1 MNKNEM
7 FVTATRNKFRFPFRG
22 QISVEDLWDLSVE
35 NLDSVYKTLNSQVKK
50 AKEESLLNTKSR
62 EDEIIEMQIEIV
74 KYIVS
79 VKQDESA
86 KKVAAKEKKA
96 RKWLTK
102 SSNSSPATPQRR
114 TSRSS
119 STPSGHHLAS
129 CPPRRLG
136 R

>member
-1 MNKNEM
+1 MSKNEM

-22 QISVEDLWDLSVE
+22 QISVEDLWDLSVG

-79 VKQDESA
+79 VKQDEAA

-96 RKWLTK
+96 RKQRILEVLAAKEDADLQNK
-102 SSNSSPATPQRR
+102 SPEELQAMLSE
-114 TSRSS
+114 
-119 STPSGHHLAS
+119 LDDDDE
-129 CPPRRLG
+129 
-136 R
+136 

>member
-1 MNKNEM
+1 MSKNEM

-79 VKQDESA
+79 VKQDEAA
-86 KKVAAKEKKA
+86 KKVAAKERKA
-96 RKWLTK
+96 RKQRILEVLAAKEDADLQNK
-102 SSNSSPATPQRR
+102 SPEELQAMLSE
-114 TSRSS
+114 
-119 STPSGHHLAS
+119 LDDDDE
-129 CPPRRLG
+129 
-136 R
+136 

>member
-22 QISVEDLWDLSVE
+22 QISVEDLWDMSVE

-96 RKWLTK
+96 RKQKILEVLAAKEDADLQNK
-102 SSNSSPATPQRR
+102 SSEELQAM
-114 TSRSS
+114 
-119 STPSGHHLAS
+119 LAD
-129 CPPRRLG
+129 LDDNNE
-136 R
+136 

>member
-86 KKVAAKEKKA
+86 KKVAATEKSA
-96 RKWLTK
+96 RKQKILKVLAAKEDADLQNK
-102 SSNSSPATPQRR
+102 SPEELQAM
-114 TSRSS
+114 
-119 STPSGHHLAS
+119 LAA
-129 CPPRRLG
+129 LDDNDE
-136 R
+136 

>member
-1 MNKNEM
+1 MSKNEM
-7 FVTATRNKFRFPFRG
+7 FITATRNKFRFPFRG

-50 AKEESLLNTKSR
+50 AKEESLLNTKSK

-79 VKQDESA
+79 VKQDEAA

-96 RKWLTK
+96 RKQRILEVLAAKEDADLQNK
-102 SSNSSPATPQRR
+102 SPEELQAMLSE
-114 TSRSS
+114 
-119 STPSGHHLAS
+119 LDDDDE
-129 CPPRRLG
+129 
-136 R
+136 